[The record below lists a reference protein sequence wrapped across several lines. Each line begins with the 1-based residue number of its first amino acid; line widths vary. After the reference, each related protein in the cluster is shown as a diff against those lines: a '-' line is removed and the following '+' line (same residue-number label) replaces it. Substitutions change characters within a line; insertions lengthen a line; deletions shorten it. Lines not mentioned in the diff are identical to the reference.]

1 MSGQAAKRGTGH
13 GSSAGAA
20 PTRAQRSKGDATSHR
35 ESVDSGNAPQ
45 PVQRK
50 VIGHYMLGKTIGEG
64 TFGKVK
70 IAIHLPTGEKVCIAD
85 PRAQCDPHS
94 HETPLTLSLNLQTPH
109 RLPSRFWKRAASRSK
124 LMCVA

>member
-1 MSGQAAKRGTGH
+1 MSGQAVKRGTGH

-70 IAIHLPTGEKVCIAD
+70 IAIHLPTGEKVCIGRPTCA
-85 PRAQCDPHS
+85 
-94 HETPLTLSLNLQTPH
+94 
-109 RLPSRFWKRAASRSK
+109 
-124 LMCVA
+124 V